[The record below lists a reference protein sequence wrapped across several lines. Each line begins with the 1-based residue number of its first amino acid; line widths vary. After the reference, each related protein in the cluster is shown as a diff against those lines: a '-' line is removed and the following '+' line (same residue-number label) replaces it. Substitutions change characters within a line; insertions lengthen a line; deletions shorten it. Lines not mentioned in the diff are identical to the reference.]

1 MIYMY
6 VRTYPWVLDDIDER
20 DDVRATSKVLKDLDL
35 TLDFLFLHRL
45 QGGSDAQ
52 IRTEKRV

>member
-6 VRTYPWVLDDIDER
+6 VRTYPWVLDNINER
-20 DDVRATSKVLKDLDL
+20 DDVRATSKVLKDFDL
-35 TLDFLFLHRL
+35 TLDLLLLHRL

-52 IRTEKRV
+52 IRTERRV